1 MKIFI
6 VAGDQSGDNYGAK
19 LMQEVHK
26 INPEIEFL
34 GIGGRNMFASGLK
47 SIAKLEDISVIG
59 FIEVAK
65 KYFFFKD
72 LLKQCQR
79 VIVEEEVNLFLP
91 IDYPGFNLRLS
102 DFCKKNKVPV
112 LYFIAPQLWAWG
124 ANRVQK
130 LKSAVNKL
138 IVILP
143 FEKAYFQKSGI
154 DTEFFGHPLLDSE
167 ILTKEFI
174 PILDRNKIITIMP
187 GSRKQEVKR
196 HLPLLCELV
205 KLLSYK
211 YPDYEFNITKSNLVD
226 SVDFDELLKISN
238 KVKLVQFEYEQLRQ
252 SRFAFIKTGTSNI
265 EAALCGLPFAMY
277 YKTSNVSY
285 YISKWLIN
293 LPYISLI
300 NIILNK
306 KVVEEFIQTEANVQN
321 LANEVE
327 KHINHVEKS
336 VEMIAEFDILRE
348 QLGKNGATSKLAQ
361 YVVNYLSSSK

>member
-1 MKIFI
+1 MKIFL

-19 LMQEVHK
+19 LMQEIHK
-26 INPEIEFL
+26 INPKIEFL
-34 GIGGRNMFASGLK
+34 GIGGKNMIASGLK
-47 SIAKLEDISVIG
+47 SIVKLEDISVIG

-65 KYFFFKD
+65 KYIFFKN
-72 LLKQCQR
+72 LLKQCQN

-102 DFCKKNKVPV
+102 EFCKNNNIPV

-130 LKSAVNKL
+130 LKRAINKL

-143 FEKAYFQKSGI
+143 FEKEYFKKFGI
-154 DTEFFGHPLLDSE
+154 ETEFFGHPLLDNE

-174 PILDRNKIITIMP
+174 PIQDRKKIITIMP

-196 HLPLLCELV
+196 HLPMLTELV
-205 KLLSYK
+205 KVLSRK
-211 YPDYEFNITKSNLVD
+211 YPEFEFHFTKSNIVEK
-226 SVDFDELLKISN
+226 SDFDDLLKFSN
-238 KVKLVQFEYEQLRQ
+238 KVKLVQFEYSQLRK
-252 SRFAFIKTGTSNI
+252 SRFAIIKTGTSNI

-293 LPYISLI
+293 LPFISLI

-306 KVVEEFIQTEANVQN
+306 KVVEEFIQSDANVQN

-327 KHINHVEKS
+327 KHISNFEKS
-336 VEMIAEFDILRE
+336 VDMIAEFDNLRE
-348 QLGKNGATSKLAQ
+348 QLGKNGATPKLAQ
-361 YVVNYLSSSK
+361 YVVNYLNSNK

>member
-19 LMQEVHK
+19 LMQEIHK

-34 GIGGRNMFASGLK
+34 GIGGKNMIASGLK

-72 LLKQCQR
+72 LLKQCQK
-79 VIVEEEVNLFLP
+79 VIIEENVNLFLP

-154 DTEFFGHPLLDSE
+154 DTDFFGHPLLDNE

-174 PILDRNKIITIMP
+174 PILDREKIITIMP

-196 HLPLLCELV
+196 HLPMLTELV
-205 KLLSYK
+205 KVLSNK
-211 YPDYEFNITKSNLVD
+211 YPDFEFHFTKSNIVEK
-226 SVDFDELLKISN
+226 SNFDDLLKISN
-238 KVKLVQFEYEQLRQ
+238 KVKLVQFEYSQLRE
-252 SRFAFIKTGTSNI
+252 SRFALIKTGTSNI

-285 YISKWLIN
+285 YISKWLIS

-306 KVVEEFIQTEANVQN
+306 KVVEEFIQTGANVQN

-327 KHINHVEKS
+327 KHLNHVEKS
-336 VEMIAEFDILRE
+336 IEMIEEFDKLRE
-348 QLGKNGATSKLAQ
+348 QLGKNGATSKLAE